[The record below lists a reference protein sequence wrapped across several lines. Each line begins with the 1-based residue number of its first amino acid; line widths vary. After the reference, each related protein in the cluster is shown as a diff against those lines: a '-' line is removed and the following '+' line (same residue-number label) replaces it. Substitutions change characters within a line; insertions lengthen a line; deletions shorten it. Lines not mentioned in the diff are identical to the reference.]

1 MTLESVPGTMQ
12 PVLSNKGKVSCSRK
26 QRGPLM
32 GLKPT
37 TSTLRVRR
45 ATHGATRSDI
55 EFRSRYDTFA
65 FTPRCLSRLKMYKES
80 RKKFP
85 WAFNKKGTGLISL
98 PLHGCHFM
106 LWHQINTFNHQLNQ
120 LMPRCDRH
128 GNRRRIWK
136 PQNNIS
142 LSLQK
147 QSMPKQLM

>member
-1 MTLESVPGTMQ
+1 MWAKYYFKACIQLLKWHAAQGWKWKGSKWYWIQKQIWHFHVHLSMLKCTCRLE
-12 PVLSNKGKVSCSRK
+12 
-26 QRGPLM
+26 
-32 GLKPT
+32 
-37 TSTLRVRR
+37 
-45 ATHGATRSDI
+45 
-55 EFRSRYDTFA
+55 
-65 FTPRCLSRLKMYKES
+65 MYKES

-98 PLHGCHFM
+98 PLHGCHFI
-106 LWHQINTFNHQLNQ
+106 LWHQINTFNHQVNQ